1 MTYNYKVENF
11 LSTPTRDDWR
21 IFVID
26 KNNNYVDSLTT
37 DLSHYFVSNNCLIIK
52 ITNKNDLMLS
62 FESKEVAQQALQK
75 LDDYRKILLNNPI

>member
-11 LSTPTRDDWR
+11 LSTPTSDDWR
-21 IFVID
+21 IVVID

>member
-11 LSTPTRDDWR
+11 LSTPTSDDWR